1 MKLPYDQFCHLFCW
15 SVGFSVGLS
24 DIISCKGGKFHFH
37 TPILFFDEPKLHL
50 TIYYYLSYWF
60 FLLFQ
65 IWFRWI
71 TLRIDGRPPRSTFPR
86 YHNHQATNLAPL
98 TITLFLSTTSPS
110 HHHHHPPFRPFR
122 LGLLVKWNKHNELTT
137 TRLYLSSLS
146 SQHPVRGARARG
158 HRFLSYRNGFRDMER
173 DQRTRS
179 DETADSKGKSTTIVK
194 TVASGGRVC
203 NQCTSSCRWGLWF

>member
-1 MKLPYDQFCHLFCW
+1 MPQNRKHLFFPSFVLCL
-15 SVGFSVGLS
+15 LS
-24 DIISCKGGKFHFH
+24 SF
-37 TPILFFDEPKLHL
+37 PVLIL
-50 TIYYYLSYWF
+50 LSPY
-60 FLLFQ
+60 
-65 IWFRWI
+65 
-71 TLRIDGRPPRSTFPR
+71 
-86 YHNHQATNLAPL
+86 L

-110 HHHHHPPFRPFR
+110 HHHRHPPFRPFR

-173 DQRTRS
+173 DQMTRS